1 MQKAWKGRQELS
13 GQEAPI
19 KQLQAKRSWISCHI
33 PHEVPAEVQRGG
45 AFPSRILQSVE
56 GFQGNPPQGACR
68 PSQSSRQSPRNC
80 KRGGSFRPFW
90 VSQKVQKGPG
100 KTLQRFPRHL
110 PLLNVPEGP
119 PQLVLIG
126 ARRRSVHPPSC
137 RSSAPSPRPRTAGS
151 SRQTRRRPP
160 RPQRT
165 AQGWPRSRRPPAGA
179 GC

>member
-13 GQEAPI
+13 GQEANSC
-19 KQLQAKRSWISCHI
+19 KQKGRGYPVISPMRSQRKFKEAELSPPAFCKVLRGFRGI
-33 PHEVPAEVQRGG
+33 PRRGPA
-45 AFPSRILQSVE
+45 A
-56 GFQGNPPQGACR
+56 PPNLPA
-68 PSQSSRQSPRNC
+68 SPPGIG

-126 ARRRSVHPPSC
+126 ARRRSVHPPAC